1 MSVAISVREV
11 SKRFRIQGEKALSIK
26 ERVVR
31 RRRTAAVDFW
41 ALSDVDL
48 EIDEG
53 MTIGLLGHN
62 GSGKSTLLKL
72 VGGILQPTSGEI
84 SVRGRVASLLELGA
98 GFHPEL
104 TGRENVFL
112 NGAILGLSQKEL
124 RRRFDDIVEFAE
136 LEQFS
141 DLHARN
147 YSSGMYVRLGFAVA
161 VNVDPDVLLV
171 DEVLT
176 VGDEN
181 FQRKCLDRVHQLQRE
196 GRTIVVVSHAT
207 DLMRRICN
215 RIAVLDHG
223 HLVTYDAPGEAIRV
237 FREHLL
243 ADQLDRQAFVEAK
256 RRDEAAADAET
267 GATTT
272 VAAVT
277 SAGVGA
283 LPPSVSP
290 WQVRGLTQEAKRNLT
305 IRITGIELDH
315 PHRADRAFLH
325 PGEPLTL
332 RIEFEAMEPVEDVIF
347 GIGVFDHDDGK
358 LLFGT
363 NTEVLGVDLP
373 TLHGRGE
380 LLFEFES
387 IPLLDGTYPITIGIH
402 SHDEGI
408 VYDWS
413 EQRHWFEV
421 MNPDRSVG
429 TVAMPMTVKVSSSL
443 VD

>member
-1 MSVAISVREV
+1 MAVAISVSNV
-11 SKRFRIQGEKALSIK
+11 SKRFRLAGEKPVSLK

-31 RRRTAAVDFW
+31 RRKTATVDFW
-41 ALSDVDL
+41 ALRDVDL

-53 MTIGLLGHN
+53 QTIGLLGHN

-72 VGGILQPTSGEI
+72 VGGILQPTTGEI
-84 SVRGRVASLLELGA
+84 AVRGRVASLLELGA

-104 TGRENVFL
+104 TGRENVYL

-136 LEQFS
+136 LEQFI
-141 DLHARN
+141 DTQVRN

-181 FQRKCLDRVHQLQRE
+181 FQRKCLDRVHELQQD

-207 DLMRRICN
+207 DLMRRTCD

-223 HLVTYDAPGEAIRV
+223 QLVTFDAPGEAIRV

-243 ADQLDRQAFVEAK
+243 QDQLDRQAFVEAK
-256 RRDEAAADAET
+256 RVEEHAPQEERGKPPAAAPPPTLSRA
-267 GATTT
+267 AT
-272 VAAVT
+272 VA
-277 SAGVGA
+277 
-283 LPPSVSP
+283 
-290 WQVRGLTQEAKRNLT
+290 QQEARRNFKV
-305 IRITGIELDH
+305 RITAVELDH
-315 PHRADRAFLH
+315 PHRADRPYLH

-332 RIEFEAMEPVEDVIF
+332 RIGYDAVEPVEDVVF
-347 GIGVFDHDDGK
+347 GIAVFDHDDGSYI
-358 LLFGT
+358 FGA
-363 NTEVLGVDLP
+363 NTKILGMDLP
-373 TLHGRGE
+373 TLEGRGE
-380 LLFEFES
+380 LLFEIDS
-387 IPLLDGTYPITIGIH
+387 VPLLDGTYPITIGIH
-402 SHDEGI
+402 SHDDGT

-421 MNPDRSVG
+421 MNPDGRVG
-429 TVAMPMTVKVSSSL
+429 TVAMDITVKLSTHTEEADPPLAS
-443 VD
+443 

>member
-1 MSVAISVREV
+1 MSVAISVANV
-11 SKRFRIQGEKALSIK
+11 SKRFRLAGEKSISLK

-31 RRRTAAVDFW
+31 RRKTATVDFW
-41 ALSDVDL
+41 ALRDVDL

-53 MTIGLLGHN
+53 QTIGLLGHN

-72 VGGILQPTSGEI
+72 VGGILQPTTGEI
-84 SVRGRVASLLELGA
+84 AVRGRVASLLELGA

-104 TGRENVFL
+104 TGRENVYL

-124 RRRFDDIVEFAE
+124 RRRFDEIVEFAE
-136 LEQFS
+136 LEQFI
-141 DLHARN
+141 DTQVRN

-181 FQRKCLDRVHQLQRE
+181 FQRKCLDRVHELQQD

-207 DLMRRICN
+207 DLMRRICD

-223 HLVTYDAPGEAIRV
+223 HLVTFDAPGEAIRV

-243 ADQLDRQAFVEAK
+243 QDQLDRQAFVEAK
-256 RRDEAAADAET
+256 RREEDEASGTPAAMQAPAPPT
-267 GATTT
+267 LSR
-272 VAAVT
+272 AARV
-277 SAGVGA
+277 VE
-283 LPPSVSP
+283 
-290 WQVRGLTQEAKRNLT
+290 QEARRNFKV
-305 IRITGIELDH
+305 RITGVELDH
-315 PHRADRAFLH
+315 PHRADRPYLH

-332 RIEFEAMEPVEDVIF
+332 RISYDAVEPVEDVVF
-347 GIGVFDHDDGK
+347 GIAVFDHDDGSY
-358 LLFGT
+358 LFGT
-363 NTEVLGVDLP
+363 NTKILGMELP
-373 TLHGRGE
+373 TLEGKGE
-380 LLFEFES
+380 LLFEIES
-387 IPLLDGTYPITIGIH
+387 VPLLDGTYPITIGIH
-402 SHDEGI
+402 SHDDGI

-421 MNPDRSVG
+421 MNPDGRVG
-429 TVAMPMTVKVSSSL
+429 TVAMDITVKLSTHTEEADPPLAS
-443 VD
+443 